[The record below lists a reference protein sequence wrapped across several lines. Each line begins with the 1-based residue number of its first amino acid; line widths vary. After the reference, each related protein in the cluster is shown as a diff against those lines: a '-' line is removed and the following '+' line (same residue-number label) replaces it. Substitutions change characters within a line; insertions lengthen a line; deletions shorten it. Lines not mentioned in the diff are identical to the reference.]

1 MIHISFHKV
10 FLGIYSIIPETHPTG
25 FRLPST
31 NDKTCSL
38 SGCFLQAEEILE
50 QFLREKSLEKNS
62 ILQADKKLTENE
74 KKIHGKSKI

>member
-1 MIHISFHKV
+1 MISFHV
-10 FLGIYSIIPETHPTG
+10 SFHLQHHTRN
-25 FRLPST
+25 RLPST

-38 SGCFLQAEEILE
+38 WGCFLQAEEILE
-50 QFLREKSLEKNS
+50 QFLRDKSLEKNS

>member
-1 MIHISFHKV
+1 
-10 FLGIYSIIPETHPTG
+10 
-25 FRLPST
+25 LPST

-38 SGCFLQAEEILE
+38 WGCFLQAEEILE
-50 QFLREKSLEKNS
+50 QFLREKTLEKNS